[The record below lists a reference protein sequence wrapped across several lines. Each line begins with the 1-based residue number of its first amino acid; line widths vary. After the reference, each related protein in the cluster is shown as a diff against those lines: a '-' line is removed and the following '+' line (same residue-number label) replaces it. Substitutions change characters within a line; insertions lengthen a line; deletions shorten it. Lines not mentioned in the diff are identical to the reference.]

1 MSKNSLGK
9 VYVVGASSFLGS
21 SFYNFLKKKNI
32 CVTGTYYSKNISNLE
47 YFDLSKFYQSNLLRR
62 IKSGDIVF
70 FFSSI
75 SNVNW
80 VYKNKKISYKFNV
93 FLTIN
98 FFKVLI
104 KKNIKIVFISTA
116 EVFDGCKGNYHEKS
130 LPNPLCYY
138 GFTKYK
144 VEKFLK
150 NSGYKNYLIIR
161 TGQIITYNIMQN
173 CMVSKIYKTLQQP
186 DARMAFD
193 SKFNLTYVE
202 DLSYSLFVLVLKN
215 PQEKQKIFHISSQEI
230 LTRTKLANYIIKF
243 SKFKNKY
250 YKKINFRNIKYL
262 EPRAR
267 FNNLINK
274 YTKKIY
280 IHKFKKVKDV
290 IKKKVMILDANEKY
304 NSK

>member
-1 MSKNSLGK
+1 MSKNTLGK

-21 SFYNFLKKKNI
+21 SFYNFLKKKKI
-32 CVTGTYYSKNISNLE
+32 SVTGTYYSKKISNLE
-47 YFDLSKFYQSNLLRR
+47 YFDLSKFHQSSLVKR

-70 FFSSI
+70 LFSSL

-116 EVFDGCKGNYHEKS
+116 EVFDGYKGNYHEKS

-138 GFTKYK
+138 GVTKYK

-150 NSGYKNYLIIR
+150 NSNYKNYLIVR
-161 TGQIITYNIMQN
+161 TGQNISYDIKQN
-173 CMVSKIYKTLQQP
+173 CMISKIYKTLQEA
-186 DARMAFD
+186 DAKMAFD
-193 SKFNLTYVE
+193 SKFNLTYVG
-202 DLSYSLFVLVLKN
+202 DLCVSLFRLVFNKHKS
-215 PQEKQKIFHISSQEI
+215 KQKIFHISSQEI
-230 LTRTKLANYIIKF
+230 ISRTTLADTIIKF
-243 SKFKNKY
+243 SKFKNKN

-267 FNNLINK
+267 FNNLLNK
-274 YTKKIY
+274 YTINIY
-280 IHKFKKVKDV
+280 KHNFKKVKDV
-290 IKKKVMILDANEKY
+290 IKKKVMILDGNEKY
-304 NSK
+304 N